1 MFKLNNLNS
10 RLRLKILAS
19 YEIFSYVMLKIRLN
33 NKTRLEKSS
42 SDHVVWSRDYRQVVL
57 VIRLVFWD
65 IFTILRLEIVLIC
78 FDLTRILFKRSG
90 LVELR
95 LFEMI

>member
-1 MFKLNNLNS
+1 MK
-10 RLRLKILAS
+10 
-19 YEIFSYVMLKIRLN
+19 
-33 NKTRLEKSS
+33 KSS
-42 SDHVVWSRDYRQVVL
+42 IHHVIWSCDYRQVVL
-57 VIRLVFWD
+57 EIVEVRLVFWD

>member
-1 MFKLNNLNS
+1 
-10 RLRLKILAS
+10 
-19 YEIFSYVMLKIRLN
+19 MLQNGFI
-33 NKTRLEKSS
+33 TRLEESS
-42 SDHVVWSRDYRQVVL
+42 YDHVVWSRDYRQVVL

>member
-1 MFKLNNLNS
+1 M
-10 RLRLKILAS
+10 
-19 YEIFSYVMLKIRLN
+19 
-33 NKTRLEKSS
+33 
-42 SDHVVWSRDYRQVVL
+42 VWSRDYRQVVL